1 MYDFPIG
8 VILESFK
15 TNRAAAIEKAAKMG
29 ANGIQM
35 YATEG
40 ENSPENLLLYIISAN
55 FRHSPSSPSHTTTGK
70 SKKMIFS
77 KLPPID
83 ILTNPLSDTEP

>member
-40 ENSPENLLLYIISAN
+40 ENSPENLSKSDRAELKREIENQYGFFSAL
-55 FRHSPSSPSHTTTGK
+55 RRPRKGIRK
-70 SKKMIFS
+70 
-77 KLPPID
+77 
-83 ILTNPLSDTEP
+83 

>member
-1 MYDFPIG
+1 MYDFPMG

-40 ENSPENLLLYIISAN
+40 ENSPENLSKSDRAELKREIENHNMVFSAL
-55 FRHSPSSPSHTTTGK
+55 SPE
-70 SKKMIFS
+70 
-77 KLPPID
+77 
-83 ILTNPLSDTEP
+83 ILQ

>member
-40 ENSPENLLLYIISAN
+40 ENSPENLCKERPCRVKARDRESQYGFFSAL
-55 FRHSPSSPSHTTTGK
+55 R
-70 SKKMIFS
+70 
-77 KLPPID
+77 
-83 ILTNPLSDTEP
+83 